1 VVGSDW
7 NAWPVFSKS
16 AGVLQDLS
24 KLAHNITLT
33 ASDLLEQAVGSY
45 RGGHLDEAEGL
56 CRAILRVD
64 ANHVEALYL
73 LGVVQSRLGRSKEA
87 VASYDRALAIK
98 PDYAE
103 VLTNRGV
110 ALWDLKRFEDALA
123 SYERA
128 LAIKPDYAEAL
139 NNRGVTLQDLKRFE
153 EALASYERALAIKPD
168 HAEALNGR
176 GLALQGLKRFEDALA
191 SYDKSLTIKPDFA
204 WALYNRGNTLRELK
218 RFEDALAS
226 YERALAIKP
235 DYAEALNNRGVTL
248 QELKRFEEALASY
261 DRALAIRPD
270 FALALD
276 NRGNALQ
283 DLKRFENALASYDR
297 ALAIEPRYAQALSN
311 RGNALRELKRFED
324 ALASYERALAIRPDY
339 AEAFYNRG
347 IALRDLKRVEDA
359 VASFDM
365 ALAIKPDYVQA
376 LNSRGNA
383 LRDLNRL
390 DDAFASYHKA
400 LTIQPDHLY
409 AFSGLADCALKMCD
423 WTRTAEFDQEIRA
436 HVAGR
441 KSIIEPFTLFAYSGD
456 PSLQLKCAR
465 NWIRNAIPVLPQP
478 LWTGWVYRHER
489 LRIAY
494 LSADFRR
501 HAVASL
507 IAELFELHDRSRFE
521 VLGVSLGVDDRSDV
535 RARLVKSFD
544 QFHDVRP
551 KTDHDAAKLLNALRV
566 DIAVDLTGYTQGA
579 RPDIL
584 ARRPAPLQMSYLG
597 YPGTTGA
604 EFIDYVIADEIVLPF
619 DQQDFFTE
627 KIVHLPNCFMVNDSR
642 RPISAHVPA
651 RTQAGL
657 PEHGFVFCCFNQS
670 YKISR
675 SMFEIWMRLL
685 ARIDGSVL
693 WLSQLNN
700 RAVQNLRSEA
710 GAHGIDPER
719 IVFAPWVATEAD
731 HLARHRLA
739 DVFLDTLP
747 YNAHTTASDALWAGL
762 PLLTCRGE
770 AFAGRV
776 AASLLNAVGLPELV
790 THSLDEY
797 ERLALKLATDA
808 SLLQSIRRKLEQNR
822 LRCPLFDTDRF
833 RRHIEAAYLTAW
845 EIWQRG
851 ERPRSFAVPDG

>member
-1 VVGSDW
+1 LV
-7 NAWPVFSKS
+7 
-16 AGVLQDLS
+16 
-24 KLAHNITLT
+24 HNITLIV
-33 ASDLLEQAVGSY
+33 SDLLNQAVRSY
-45 RGGHLDEAEGL
+45 QVGHLDEAEGL

-73 LGVVQSRLGRSKEA
+73 LGVVQSRLGHSKEA
-87 VASYDRALAIK
+87 LASYDKTLALK

-123 SYERA
+123 SYDRA

-153 EALASYERALAIKPD
+153 EALASYDRALAIKPD
-168 HAEALNGR
+168 YAEALNGR
-176 GLALQGLKRFEDALA
+176 GLALQGLKRFEEALA
-191 SYDKSLTIKPDFA
+191 SYDKALAIKSDFA

-226 YERALAIKP
+226 YDRALAIKP

-248 QELKRFEEALASY
+248 QDLKRSEEALASY
-261 DRALAIRPD
+261 DRALAIKPD

-283 DLKRFENALASYDR
+283 DLKRFVDALASYNR
-297 ALAIEPRYAQALSN
+297 ALAIEPHSAQALSN

-324 ALASYERALAIRPDY
+324 ALASYNRALAIRPDY
-339 AEAFYNRG
+339 PEALYNRG

-359 VASFDM
+359 VASYDM
-365 ALAIKPDYVQA
+365 ALAIKPDYAEA

-383 LRDLNRL
+383 LRDLNRF
-390 DDAFASYHKA
+390 DDAFASYNKA
-400 LTIQPDHLY
+400 LTIQPDNLY
-409 AFSGLADCALKMCD
+409 AFSGLADSALKMCH
-423 WTRTAEFDQEIRA
+423 WTLTAEFDQEIRA
-436 HVAGR
+436 HVADR
-441 KSIIEPFTLFAYSGD
+441 KSIIEPFTFFGYSGD

-465 NWIRNAIPVLPQP
+465 NWIRNAVPVLPQP
-478 LWTGWVYRHER
+478 LWSGRVFRHER
-489 LRIAY
+489 IRIAY

-507 IAELFELHDRSRFE
+507 IAELFELHDRTRFE
-521 VLGVSLGVDDRSDV
+521 VLGVSLGVDDKSDV

-544 QFHDVRP
+544 QFHDVRL
-551 KTDHDAAKLLNALRV
+551 KTDHDVAKLLNALQV

-584 ARRPAPLQMSYLG
+584 ASRPAPLQISYLG

-604 EFIDYVIADEIVLPF
+604 EFIDYVIGDAIALPF

-627 KIVHLPNCFMVNDSR
+627 KIIHLPNCFMVNDST
-642 RPISAHVPA
+642 RPISAQVPA

-685 ARIDGSVL
+685 ARIDRSVL

-719 IVFAPWVATEAD
+719 IVFAPWVATQAD

-739 DVFLDTLP
+739 DLFLDTLP

-762 PLLTCRGE
+762 PLLSCRG
-770 AFAGRV
+770 ASFAGRV

-790 THSLDEY
+790 TGSVQEY
-797 ERLALKLATDA
+797 EAMALKLATDA
-808 SLLQSIRRKLEQNR
+808 SLLGPIRRKLAQNR
-822 LRCPLFDTDRF
+822 LSCPLFDTDRF

-845 EIWQRG
+845 QIWQRG
-851 ERPRSFAVPDG
+851 EPPRSFSVGSTRA